1 MSDQQITE
9 IREQVFN
16 NTVPLRVEIENQPVP
31 FCFNAPRLLSLG
43 VFIHQKLKSFLPL
56 DQIKNIWFSYNH
68 VPIKWT
74 LPIGVIYDS
83 IVSDDNSTFTPL
95 NVKVSFDKFPNNI
108 CLRCESI
115 ERAQY
120 YFCHLF
126 KESIFLTDKNQEL
139 LTQNEGIHQ
148 NIENALQTGEFKT
161 YISLFQK
168 RLEKGVENWK
178 RWPIKFVTNEV
189 DETTPS
195 TITGYLEVSP
205 DQTIEDILQFR
216 EFSNKKAIVQGIEI
230 NHSTKLTEIVPL
242 LINPDGF
249 FYIVLK

>member
-1 MSDQQITE
+1 MSNQINE

-43 VFIHQKLKSFLPL
+43 VFIHLKLKSFFPQ
-56 DQIKNIWFSYNH
+56 DHVKDMWFSYNNKLL
-68 VPIKWT
+68 KWT

-83 IVSDDNSTFTPL
+83 IISNNESTFIPL
-95 NVKVSFDKFPNNI
+95 SIKVNFEKFPSNI

-126 KESIFLTDKNQEL
+126 KESLFLTDKNQEL
-139 LTQNEGIHQ
+139 LTQNESIHQ
-148 NIENALQTGEFKT
+148 NIENSLQTGDFQS
-161 YISLFQK
+161 YINLFQK
-168 RLEKGVENWK
+168 RFEKDITNWK
-178 RWPIKFVTNEV
+178 KWPIKLVVSTEEETVPSLVTC
-189 DETTPS
+189 
-195 TITGYLEVSP
+195 YLDASN
-205 DQTIEDILQFR
+205 DQTIDDALKFR
-216 EFSNKKAIVQGIEI
+216 EFSDKKAIVQGIEV
-230 NHSTKLTEIVPL
+230 NNSTKLAEIIPL